1 MTSLLR
7 CVLLLATLPL
17 ATGCQTDADIRP
29 AHFDALAL
37 ATGHWQWDSSSYPS
51 GLQTPASLGF
61 SRQLV
66 FGPDGQLTV
75 SRPGRADYHAAYQF
89 SMGKPQPCGA
99 APVPLVTYASEPGL
113 GNTDVKLYSLSQEA
127 SRQVL
132 TIASEALCVDGGA
145 VETYHWVAE

>member
-1 MTSLLR
+1 MTQLLR
-7 CVLLLATLPL
+7 CCLLLAALPL

-29 AHFDALAL
+29 AHYDALAL
-37 ATGHWQWDSSSYPS
+37 ATGHWQWDNSSYPS

-66 FGPDGQLTV
+66 FGPEGQLVV
-75 SRPGRADYHAAYQF
+75 SRSGRDAYRTTYQL

-99 APVPLVTYASEPGL
+99 VAVPLVTYASEPEL
-113 GNTDVKLYSLSQEA
+113 GNTDVKLYTLSQEA